1 MSKNIKSTQ
10 SPHKLVLYLS
20 VIKLRKMICPQHFYN
35 IFITNSKWQVVTSCY
50 CRDKKVILMLG
61 SNLN

>member
-35 IFITNSKWQVVTSCY
+35 IFTIFLQQILNGKLLLVVIVEV
-50 CRDKKVILMLG
+50 KK
-61 SNLN
+61 